1 MPIAGKHQPR
11 GGRRGVGGGGRGS
24 APSGRPRVFFFFFF
38 FQSVQTDTRGA
49 RNSTGKLLPVRAG
62 WVLL

>member
-38 FQSVQTDTRGA
+38 SFNLCRQTHAGLEIARG
-49 RNSTGKLLPVRAG
+49 NSYL
-62 WVLL
+62 